1 MLIKPLQVSTEL
13 KILRSLNIRMQLSS
27 SEKQYYTNL
36 EKGYEG
42 EKKFEAILL
51 ESKLNDF
58 IVSDLLL
65 EKNNSSYQID
75 SLLISQKTIYLFE
88 IKNFAGDYYIEMDAW
103 YSKSGSEIKNPFDQL
118 KRNESLLR
126 RLLHDFSLSS
136 TITVEPYLLFIN
148 PEFTLYQ
155 APLHLPAIFP
165 TQLNRFIDKLKIQSK
180 SSKLNRTYQK
190 LAEQLVSL
198 HLVKPRISRIP
209 EYKFDHPK
217 KGIICGSCCSS
228 ISVIIE
234 NKVICHV
241 CGYRESVDSTILRSV
256 EEFVLLFPDRKI
268 TTNDIFEWCQ
278 VIESK
283 KTIRRVLKK
292 NFHYIKQARFSYFI
306 PRNDS

>member
-1 MLIKPLQVSTEL
+1 
-13 KILRSLNIRMQLSS
+13 
-27 SEKQYYTNL
+27 
-36 EKGYEG
+36 
-42 EKKFEAILL
+42 L

-88 IKNFAGDYYIEMDAW
+88 VKNFAGDYYIEKDAW
-103 YSKSGSEIKNPFDQL
+103 YNKSGIEIKNPFDQL

-126 RLLHDFSLSS
+126 RLLHDFSLNS
-136 TITVEPYLLFIN
+136 TITVEPYLIFIN

-155 APLHLPAIFP
+155 TTLHLPAIFP
-165 TQLNRFIDKLKIQSK
+165 TQLNRFIDKLKTKSK
-180 SSKLNRTYQK
+180 SSKLNRTHQQ
-190 LAEQLVSL
+190 LAEQPVSL
-198 HLVKPRISRIP
+198 HLTKPPISHIP
-209 EYKFDHPK
+209 EYKYDQPK
-217 KGIICGSCCSS
+217 KGIICGSCCSYVS
-228 ISVIIE
+228 KIIE
-234 NKVICHV
+234 NKVVYHV
-241 CGYRESVDSTILRSV
+241 CGYRESADSTILRSV

-268 TTNDIFEWCQ
+268 MTNDIFEWCQ
-278 VIESK
+278 IIKSK